1 MARAR
6 GPCRRREHQRVERE
20 ANYLTVGAFVLLV
33 LALGAWFV
41 IWYTDAQDKR
51 HYERFE
57 IYFQGSVSGL
67 SNGSPVRYLGVDV
80 GRVADIRLD
89 RRAAD
94 RVQVIADIDEK
105 APISAETL
113 ASLSLQG
120 VTGLLYIDLERD
132 RGERSVMPLVPSERY
147 PVIRTVQSD
156 FDLLVSSLPDLVT
169 RGAELANRMSGVLSD
184 ANIEAVTVTL
194 DNIRQAS
201 VELPHILK
209 DVRQMTGE
217 LERTVAEIEGA
228 ASGIRDITQGTG
240 ADIKAAVARVRT
252 VMDNLA
258 STSARLDAFV
268 VDNQANITRFS
279 DQGLFEFQQLIRD
292 SREAAQEFRE
302 LSRSLKREPSQ
313 LLYEPS
319 YHGLEIQP

>member
-1 MARAR
+1 MVRAHGSCR
-6 GPCRRREHQRVERE
+6 GLERHRVERE

-51 HYERFE
+51 DYKRYE
-57 IYFQGSVSGL
+57 IYFEGSVSGL

-80 GRVADIRLD
+80 GRVFDIRLD
-89 RRAAD
+89 PRAAD

-105 APISAETL
+105 APISAKTL

-132 RGERSVMPLVPSERY
+132 RGGRSVMPLVPSERY

-169 RGAELANRMSGVLSD
+169 RGAELANRLSGVLSD
-184 ANIEAVTVTL
+184 ANIEAVSVTL

-201 VELPHILK
+201 IELPRILK
-209 DVRQMTGE
+209 DVKQMTGE

-228 ASGIRDITQGTG
+228 AGGIRDITQGAG
-240 ADIKAAVARVRT
+240 PDIKAAVASVRT
-252 VMDNLA
+252 VVENFA
-258 STSARLDAFV
+258 STAARLDAFV
-268 VDNQANITRFS
+268 VENEANITRFS
-279 DQGLFEFQQLIRD
+279 DQGLFQFQELIRD

-313 LLYEPS
+313 LLYEPK
-319 YHGLEIQP
+319 YYGVEIPE

>member
-1 MARAR
+1 
-6 GPCRRREHQRVERE
+6 VERE
-20 ANYLTVGAFVLLV
+20 ANYITVGAFVLLV
-33 LALGAWFV
+33 LGLAAWFV
-41 IWYTDAQDKR
+41 IWYTEAQDKR

-67 SNGSPVRYLGVDV
+67 SKGSPVRYLGVDV

-132 RGERSVMPLVPSERY
+132 RRERSVMPLVPSERY

-194 DNIRQAS
+194 DHIRQAS
-201 VELPHILK
+201 VELPRILK
-209 DVRQMTGE
+209 DVKQMTGE

-228 ASGIRDITQGTG
+228 ASGIRDITQGAG

-268 VDNQANITRFS
+268 VENQANITRFS
-279 DQGLFEFQQLIRD
+279 DQGLFEFQRLIRD

-313 LLYEPS
+313 LLYEPK